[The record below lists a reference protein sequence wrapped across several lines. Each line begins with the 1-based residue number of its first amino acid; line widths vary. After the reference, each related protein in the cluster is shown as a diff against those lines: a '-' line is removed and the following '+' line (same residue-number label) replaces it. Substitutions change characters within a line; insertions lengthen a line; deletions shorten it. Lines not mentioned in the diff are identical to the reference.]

1 MNEDQ
6 STSFDFL
13 NITLPS
19 QLEPYFQSQI
29 QEFNFQN
36 IEEIQIWCFYIFD
49 KYMNCSEQCGFEDAI
64 ELFKSFLHLLFEEY
78 KENELYSLTCS
89 SNDRFVLNSGILN
102 VELLSLSQ
110 FINMKTKGETFNPDK
125 NYFLFS
131 ELIWSEEQ
139 PLSYQLYS
147 FDFSSIFD

>member
-89 SNDRFVLNSGILN
+89 
-102 VELLSLSQ
+102 
-110 FINMKTKGETFNPDK
+110 
-125 NYFLFS
+125 
-131 ELIWSEEQ
+131 
-139 PLSYQLYS
+139 
-147 FDFSSIFD
+147 